1 MHFPTKLSVNF
12 YIRSIASSP
21 TLLIYFPWSLIVIFV
36 LYTWTLNIY
45 PLLVEFDCRLY
56 FTDLIFRPQWYPSSP
71 PWHDCSVY
79 LETYP
84 SISPPYFYSHLCPWW
99 QSTTFFS
106 NLIVV
111 CLHSTL
117 YLMIHALIVAKFDW
131 HMSPLTFA
139 LTLKIPVPNDIH
151 SPFQIWC
158 RIFPVISVLDDTIHP
173 DIFVLKWCFNILPT
187 PSSCLGY
194 VSPCYVIH
202 PYFSCVCMQ
211 YNIDLDDKIHPVT
224 FVLKWCFNIHLTP
237 SSCLSTYPFV
247 TSYTPILVAY
257 ACSIILTSTP

>member
-1 MHFPTKLSVNF
+1 MLVPTVLSTLG
-12 YIRSIASSP
+12 RSIKSFVLDAICP
-21 TLLIYFPWSLIVIFV
+21 LLLDLIVM
-36 LYTWTLNIY
+36 YTSTLNTY

-117 YLMIHALIVAKFDW
+117 YLMIHALVV
-131 HMSPLTFA
+131 A
-139 LTLKIPVPNDIH
+139 LTLKIPV
-151 SPFQIWC
+151 
-158 RIFPVISVLDDTIHP
+158 LDDNTLLFKFDVVYFLSSQSLMIKYTLSPSYSNDVLISFRLHP
-173 DIFVLKWCFNILPT
+173 VASVRSLR
-187 PSSCLGY
+187 
-194 VSPCYVIH
+194 YVIH
-202 PYFSCVCMQ
+202 PYF
-211 YNIDLDDKIHPVT
+211 
-224 FVLKWCFNIHLTP
+224 
-237 SSCLSTYPFV
+237 
-247 TSYTPILVAY
+247 VAY
-257 ACSIILTSTP
+257 ACSIILTSTPRRNCIRRMGCQ